1 AREYLGARPDDDR
14 HARLDVRIAGLADG
28 MDVAVFETDVGLDDP
43 PVVDDQRVGDHGVDR
58 AALVGDL
65 RLAHAVADHLA
76 AAELHLFAV
85 GREILLDLDDQIGVG
100 EPHAVARGGSEH
112 IGVGA
117 PFDLE
122 RYNVFLARLNLS
134 PYLTTGPVQN
144 AVSIA
149 SYPRWRILFF

>member
-76 AAELHLFAV
+76 AAEFHLLAIGGEVFF
-85 GREILLDLDDQIGVG
+85 DLDDQIGVG
-100 EPHAVARGGSEH
+100 EPHPVARGRAEH
-112 IGVGA
+112 VGIGA
-117 PFDLE
+117 AYNLE
-122 RYNVFLARLNLS
+122 WHDVLS
-134 PYLTTGPVQN
+134 SGLEFIPTL
-144 AVSIA
+144 
-149 SYPRWRILFF
+149 